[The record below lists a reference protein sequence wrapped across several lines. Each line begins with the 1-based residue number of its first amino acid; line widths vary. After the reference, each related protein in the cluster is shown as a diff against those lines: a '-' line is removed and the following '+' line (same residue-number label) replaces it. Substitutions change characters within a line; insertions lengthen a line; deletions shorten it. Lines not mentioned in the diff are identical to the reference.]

1 MVKCN
6 GCKHF
11 NGYMQW
17 METFWWLNAMNVNI
31 LWLNAIN
38 VNILIVKCNEWNIL
52 MVKCNQCKH
61 FDG

>member
-6 GCKHF
+6 ECKHF
-11 NGYMQW
+11 AG
-17 METFWWLNAMNVNI
+17 
-31 LWLNAIN
+31 LNAIN